1 MNERNAP
8 MVQRDIR
15 TVTAEIR
22 TITETAKVMALN
34 AIVEIGRRLKEAKTM
49 LPHGEWGRWLET
61 EVEFK
66 QSTANNYMRIFEEYS
81 ADQMTLD
88 GAVANSQTL
97 GKLSYSKALAL
108 LALPSEEERE
118 AFAAQHN
125 VEAMSSREL
134 KAALDELK
142 KVKAQQQRAEEA
154 AAERK
159 GEAEKLKEQLREAQR
174 ELDAQRDWA
183 AEAERR
189 AKEAEQVI
197 SGEQKNE
204 AQKAAEGRA
213 DEAERQARAA
223 QAIKDAAVK
232 EREAAEEQV
241 RKLEEA
247 LRKAKEN
254 QNVPKELR
262 EALIAEGREA
272 MAEEIQTAENKLAAA
287 QQAEQAARLELEKAR
302 ADAEQLRKDM
312 MKAVPGVETFKVRF
326 EAVQADFRK
335 MEEALA
341 TVREGS
347 PETAE
352 KLRNAVGA
360 LLAALMKRIEGE
372 KM

>member
-1 MNERNAP
+1 MNEQNAP

-22 TITETAKVMALN
+22 TITETAQRMVLN
-34 AIVEIGRRLKEAKTM
+34 AIVEIGRRLKEAKAM

-61 EVEFK
+61 EVDFK

-118 AFAAQHN
+118 EFAAQHD
-125 VEAMSSREL
+125 VAAMSSRKL

-142 KVKAQQQRAEEA
+142 KAKAEQQRAEEA

-159 GEAEKLKEQLREAQR
+159 GEAEKLEEQLREAQR
-174 ELDAQRDWA
+174 ELDAQRGQA
-183 AEAERR
+183 AEAEKR
-189 AKEAEQVI
+189 AKE
-197 SGEQKNE
+197 
-204 AQKAAEGRA
+204 AAEGRA
-213 DEAERQARAA
+213 DEAERQAKAA
-223 QAIKDAAVK
+223 QAIKDVAVK
-232 EREAAEEQV
+232 EREAAEKKVQ
-241 RKLEEA
+241 KLEEA

-254 QNVPKELR
+254 PDVPKKLR

-302 ADAEQLRKDM
+302 ADAEKLRKDM
-312 MKAVPGVETFKVRF
+312 TKAVPGVEAFKVRF
-326 EAVQADFRK
+326 EAVQADFRELEK
-335 MEEALA
+335 ALA

-360 LLAALMKRIEGE
+360 LLAALTKRIGGE
-372 KM
+372 ENG